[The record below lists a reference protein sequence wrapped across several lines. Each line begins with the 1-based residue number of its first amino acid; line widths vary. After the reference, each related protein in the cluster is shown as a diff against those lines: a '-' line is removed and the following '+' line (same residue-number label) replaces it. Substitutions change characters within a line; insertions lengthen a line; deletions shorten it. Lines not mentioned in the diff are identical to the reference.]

1 MKLENLVIKKR
12 GRKPGQKNNMSKK
25 VEYTPKLINFN
36 KVQKLNKLDIDPR
49 MMETMVS
56 GINPMDKLISYE
68 GGLPCASNL
77 MFGGDPG
84 VGKTTILLDYASALQ
99 NKNRDVL
106 FVSAEMGRKN
116 MFKYT
121 TRFPQFG
128 NVKTL
133 FGSDF
138 LDENMKD
145 VMEQIFDLGFDCI
158 LIDSIAE
165 VLAAVRDDMD
175 WDKKQA
181 EKWFVSLCVKNN
193 NGENAKNK
201 FTSFIAIQQLN
212 ASNGEFVG
220 GNKIKYLFDSA
231 FKILRDKKN
240 TESTYVIAEKNRNGL
255 SNSPLYYTLG
265 TSSIEYSAFDGTVEN
280 LDEEKEESEK

>member
-1 MKLENLVIKKR
+1 MDINNLIVKKR
-12 GRKPGQKNNMSKK
+12 GRKPGQKNMSKK

-56 GINPMDKLISYE
+56 GIKPLDQLISYE

-99 NKNRDVL
+99 NQNRDVL

-121 TRFPQFG
+121 SRFPQFG

-133 FGSDF
+133 FGSDY
-138 LDENMKD
+138 LDDNMKD
-145 VMEQIFDLGFDCI
+145 VMEQVFNLGFDCI

-165 VLAAVRDDMD
+165 VLAAVRDDME

-193 NGENAKNK
+193 NGENLKNK
-201 FTSFIAIQQLN
+201 YTSFLAIQQLN

-231 FKILRDKKN
+231 LKILRDKKN
-240 TESTYVIAEKNRNGL
+240 TESTYIIAEKNRNGVC
-255 SNSPLYYTLG
+255 NSRLYYTLG
-265 TSSIEYSAFDGTVEN
+265 TNSIIYSGFEGVVE
-280 LDEEKEESEK
+280 DMDEEEKE